1 VASYPA
7 AFLRLV
13 EELSRLPG
21 VGGRSA
27 QRLAFFLLKSP
38 ATLSNNLAKALGE
51 LHASVRPCERCF
63 NLSQEPLCPLC
74 SDTRRSQTQ
83 ICVVEE
89 PADLGAIER
98 TGEFRGLYHV
108 LLGRLS
114 PMEGVAPEDLK
125 IRELIE
131 RAALGGIEEVILA
144 TNADVEGEATAL
156 YIGRLLKPLGV
167 KVTRLG
173 LGLPMGSDL
182 EYADQVTVARAF
194 SGRREL

>member
-1 VASYPA
+1 MASYPV
-7 AFLRLV
+7 AFIRLV

-38 ATLSNNLAKALGE
+38 STLSQNLSKALAE
-51 LHASVRPCERCF
+51 LHASVRPCQRCY
-63 NLSQEPLCPLC
+63 NLSQEPLCPIC
-74 SDTRRSQTQ
+74 ADTRRSQSQ

-114 PMEGVAPEDLK
+114 PMEGVSPEDLK
-125 IRELIE
+125 IKELVE
-131 RAALGGIEEVILA
+131 RVGLGGVDEVILA

-156 YIGRLLKPLGV
+156 YMGRLLKPLGV
-167 KVTRLG
+167 RVTRLG

-182 EYADQVTVARAF
+182 EYADQLTVARAF
-194 SGRREL
+194 SGRREF